1 MIDKAI
7 VSVMCI
13 IVFIAVV
20 VTMTGIAADILK
32 KIEFDNMCRAALYE
46 IDLNGGMTTEIFE
59 NLNGKLNDKN
69 FYEIEIIGDSMI
81 QYGETINFSVTA
93 KSDSLL
99 GNISYFNSE
108 REIVFAYEKEFVSRK
123 IHNLADPQR

>member
-13 IVFIAVV
+13 IVFIAIV
-20 VTMTGIAADILK
+20 VTMTGMAADILR
-32 KIEFDNMCRAALYE
+32 KIEFDNMCRVALYE
-46 IDLNGGMTTEIFE
+46 IDLNGGMTTEIFD
-59 NLNGKLNDKN
+59 NLNGKLTGKN
-69 FYEIEIIGDSMI
+69 FYGIEIFGDSMV
-81 QYGETINFSVTA
+81 QYGEVINFSVTA
-93 KSDSLL
+93 KSDSML